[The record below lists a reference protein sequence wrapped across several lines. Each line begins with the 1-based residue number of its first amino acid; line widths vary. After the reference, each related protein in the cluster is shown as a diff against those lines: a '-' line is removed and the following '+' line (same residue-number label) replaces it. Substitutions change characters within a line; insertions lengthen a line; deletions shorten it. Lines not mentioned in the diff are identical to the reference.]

1 MRFVILMICAL
12 ALANVQRADAQELT
26 GLARVDPARST
37 LSDGWFSGTKLT
49 IGLNQGVPFRVFHLD
64 SPMRLVIDFRE
75 ADWTGVDAETLL
87 KRTKKVTG
95 ARFGPFRPGW
105 SRLVLD
111 LADPLLPSNIAMP
124 VDNST
129 GAATLTV
136 DLVKATPEAFGAGAG
151 APKDAAW
158 ATQAANAPKVAAPD
172 DSFVVVIDPGHG
184 GIDPGAIRDGI
195 EEKDMMLK
203 MAQALAEALRRS
215 GQAEVVLTRTSD
227 EFVSLPGRVDMAH
240 AAVADLF
247 ISLHA
252 DVLTEGGASGA
263 TIYTLADDASDAA
276 TAQLAAQHN
285 RADILAGADL
295 NGADDQVAGVLLD
308 LARQETAPRAE
319 QASAA
324 LIAAMDAAGGPMNTH
339 PARQAGFSVLTSAD
353 VPSLLIEIGFLSSP
367 RDLANLRDPVWRAVM
382 AAAMSDGI
390 LAWRAADL
398 AQRPLVRQ

>member
-1 MRFVILMICAL
+1 MRHVILMICAL
-12 ALANVQRADAQELT
+12 ALMAVQRADAQDLT
-26 GLARVDPARST
+26 GLARVNPARSS
-37 LSDGWFSGTKLT
+37 LSDGWFGGTQLT
-49 IGLNQGVPFRVFHLD
+49 IGLSQGVPFRVFHLD

-75 ADWTGVDAETLL
+75 ADWTGVDAAKLL
-87 KRTKKVTG
+87 ANSKKVTA

-124 VDNST
+124 IDNST

-136 DLVKATPEAFGAGAG
+136 NLVKATPEAFGAGAG

-158 ATQAANAPKVAAPD
+158 ATQAANVPEAPAPD

-184 GIDPGAIRDGI
+184 GIDPGAVRDGV

-240 AAVADLF
+240 AAGADLF

-252 DVLTEGGASGA
+252 DILTEGGASGA
-263 TIYTLADDASDAA
+263 TIYTLAEDASDAA
-276 TAQLAAQHN
+276 AAQLAAQHN

-308 LARQETAPRAE
+308 LARQETAPRSE
-319 QASAA
+319 QAATA
-324 LIAAMDAAGGPMNTH
+324 LIAAMDAAGGPMNAH

-382 AAAMSDGI
+382 AGAMADGI

>member
-1 MRFVILMICAL
+1 MRHVILMICAL
-12 ALANVQRADAQELT
+12 GLASVQRADAQELT
-26 GLARVDPARST
+26 GLARVDATRST
-37 LSDGWFSGTKLT
+37 LSDGWFGGTKLT
-49 IGLNQGVPFRVFHLD
+49 IGLNHGVPFRVFHLD

-87 KRTKKVTG
+87 QSTKKVTG

-124 VDNST
+124 IDTST

-136 DLVKATPEAFGAGAG
+136 DLVKATPEAFDAGAG
-151 APKDAAW
+151 APKDVAW
-158 ATQAANAPKVAAPD
+158 ATQAANVPEVVAPD

-184 GIDPGAIRDGI
+184 GIDPGAVRDGV

-215 GQAEVVLTRTSD
+215 GQAQVVLTRTSD

-240 AAVADLF
+240 AAGADLF

-252 DVLTEGGASGA
+252 DILTEGGASGA

-382 AAAMSDGI
+382 AGAMSDGI